1 MARDLINLAALLEE
15 QGRWSDAVAL
25 QRRAAP
31 IMTSAESAV
40 IRRAIRAKFS
50 GALGNY
56 AQALYHANANE
67 AGNFAEAFEA
77 AQWAQQNEAA
87 DALSAMSA
95 RFAASGSQLAK
106 LVRDQQDL
114 IAERERAYKTLDA
127 AAGKADAKGAEAA
140 RAAIT
145 AIETKLAAAE
155 ERLGREFPD
164 FAALTSPKPLG
175 LQETQAL
182 LGDGEALVLFLD
194 RMPVGQLPE
203 ETIVFSLTNK
213 ESRWISMPSGR
224 HVFQDRVAAL
234 RCGLDRTAWRVEEQ
248 GRTLPGKAAETS
260 QQKCMRLLN
269 TNATEDQTLPF
280 DAAAAH
286 ALYRDLFGGIED
298 IIKDKA
304 LIVVTSGPLTQLPF
318 EVLVT
323 RLENEGASGL
333 RQKDVAALGIDLKDL
348 PAEEREALKLPA
360 DRGIRII
367 GVKAGSGAEAV
378 ELKAGDIL
386 LAMDSQSF
394 GQVGTFVEAVRART
408 PGSKAQL
415 TLLRQGAEQTVTATL
430 GTTTISE
437 WIPRFLAEGEG
448 AEIAW
453 LGQRQSITMLPSV
466 ASLKALH
473 TAKTSAAPEPFLGF
487 GNPLLEGARGGDRS
501 AWAKQNCR
509 MSVAPEG
516 LHVASRTAGLAS
528 VVRDEQSSVEF
539 LRRQPPLPETADELC
554 TVAQTLGVPEGGLD
568 DAVYLGSRAS
578 VSQVK
583 ALSASGALSRARVV
597 HFATH
602 GLLAG
607 EAALFSKRA
616 EPALL
621 LTPPA
626 RPSEAD
632 NGLLTA
638 SEVAQLNLNA
648 DWVVMSACNTAA
660 GSSDG
665 AQALSG
671 LARAFF
677 YAGARSLLVSHWG
690 VDSEAAVAITTGAVN
705 AMSADPTI
713 GRAEALRRSIAALI
727 AKGGRFSHPSAWAPF
742 VLVGNG
748 GQ

>member
-1 MARDLINLAALLEE
+1 MARDLTNLAELLRETNRPSEAEPLSRRALAIYEKIFGPDHPEVALNLNNLAALLQDTNRLVEAEPLYRRALAIDEKSLGPDHSRVARDLNNLAVLLHDTNRIAEAEQLARRALAIKEKSLGPNHPGVALVLNNLAALLEE

-56 AQALYHANANE
+56 AQALYHADANE

-333 RQKDVAALGIDLKDL
+333 RQKDVAAL
-348 PAEEREALKLPA
+348 
-360 DRGIRII
+360 
-367 GVKAGSGAEAV
+367 VS
-378 ELKAGDIL
+378 IL
-386 LAMDSQSF
+386 
-394 GQVGTFVEAVRART
+394 
-408 PGSKAQL
+408 
-415 TLLRQGAEQTVTATL
+415 
-430 GTTTISE
+430 
-437 WIPRFLAEGEG
+437 
-448 AEIAW
+448 
-453 LGQRQSITMLPSV
+453 
-466 ASLKALH
+466 
-473 TAKTSAAPEPFLGF
+473 KTSP
-487 GNPLLEGARGGDRS
+487 R
-501 AWAKQNCR
+501 
-509 MSVAPEG
+509 
-516 LHVASRTAGLAS
+516 
-528 VVRDEQSSVEF
+528 
-539 LRRQPPLPETADELC
+539 
-554 TVAQTLGVPEGGLD
+554 
-568 DAVYLGSRAS
+568 
-578 VSQVK
+578 
-583 ALSASGALSRARVV
+583 
-597 HFATH
+597 
-602 GLLAG
+602 
-607 EAALFSKRA
+607 KR
-616 EPALL
+616 EKL
-621 LTPPA
+621 
-626 RPSEAD
+626 
-632 NGLLTA
+632 
-638 SEVAQLNLNA
+638 
-648 DWVVMSACNTAA
+648 
-660 GSSDG
+660 
-665 AQALSG
+665 
-671 LARAFF
+671 
-677 YAGARSLLVSHWG
+677 
-690 VDSEAAVAITTGAVN
+690 
-705 AMSADPTI
+705 
-713 GRAEALRRSIAALI
+713 
-727 AKGGRFSHPSAWAPF
+727 
-742 VLVGNG
+742 
-748 GQ
+748 